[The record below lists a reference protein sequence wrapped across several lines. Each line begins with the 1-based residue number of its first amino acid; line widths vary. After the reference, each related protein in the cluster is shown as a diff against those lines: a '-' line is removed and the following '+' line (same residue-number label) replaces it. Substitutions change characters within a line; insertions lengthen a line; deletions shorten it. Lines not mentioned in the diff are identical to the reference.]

1 MINYDRRVNVYF
13 NQHKRLFSVTQG
25 GIVQFHS
32 DAITIM
38 DARFLVGK
46 AGQAKVRKTG
56 RKNVH
61 AKVSGFIAD
70 YALAD
75 LVPRLL
81 NSEGH
86 GITFYQQKVWRKA
99 YYNPYETDTFI
110 DYSDRIPLNKAD
122 VVRLSMV
129 DATCWPL
136 QGPLVRPSIMYA
148 NQEIYK

>member
-13 NQHKRLFSVTQG
+13 NLHKRLFSVTQG

-46 AGQAKVRKTG
+46 AGQAKVRQTG

-61 AKVSGFIAD
+61 AKVSGYVAD
-70 YALAD
+70 YGVSD
-75 LVPRLL
+75 LIPSMVD
-81 NSEGH
+81 N
-86 GITFYQQKVWRKA
+86 WRKA

-110 DYSDRIPLNKAD
+110 DYADRIPLNKAD
-122 VVRLSMV
+122 VVKLSM
-129 DATCWPL
+129 ANAI
-136 QGPLVRPSIMYA
+136 GRPSIMYA
-148 NQEIYK
+148 NQEI

>member
-13 NQHKRLFSVTQG
+13 NLHKRLFSVTQG

-46 AGQAKVRKTG
+46 AGQAKVRATG

-61 AKVSGFIAD
+61 AKVSGYIAAD
-70 YALAD
+70 QTDTTALIIPLMLDAGD
-75 LVPRLL
+75 
-81 NSEGH
+81 
-86 GITFYQQKVWRKA
+86 WRKA

-110 DYSDRIPLNKAD
+110 DYADRIPLNKAD
-122 VVRLSMV
+122 VVRLEMANAV
-129 DATCWPL
+129 
-136 QGPLVRPSIMYA
+136 GRPSIMYA
-148 NQEIYK
+148 NQEI

>member
-13 NQHKRLFSVTQG
+13 NLHKRLFSVTQG

-46 AGQAKVRKTG
+46 AGQAKVRATG

-61 AKVSGFIAD
+61 AKVSGYIATHVD
-70 YALAD
+70 AIHIPKLIQEND
-75 LVPRLL
+75 
-81 NSEGH
+81 
-86 GITFYQQKVWRKA
+86 WRKA

-110 DYSDRIPLNKAD
+110 DYADRIPLNKAD
-122 VVRLSMV
+122 VVRLEMANAV
-129 DATCWPL
+129 
-136 QGPLVRPSIMYA
+136 GRPSIMYA
-148 NQEIYK
+148 NQEVK

>member
-13 NQHKRLFSVTQG
+13 NLHKRLFSVTQG
-25 GIVQFHS
+25 GIVKFHS

-61 AKVSGFIAD
+61 AKVSGYVAD
-70 YALAD
+70 YGRALYI
-75 LVPRLL
+75 PRLID
-81 NSEGH
+81 N
-86 GITFYQQKVWRKA
+86 WRKA

-122 VVRLSMV
+122 VVRLEM
-129 DATCWPL
+129 ANAI
-136 QGPLVRPSIMYA
+136 GRPSIMYA
-148 NQEIYK
+148 NQEI

>member
-13 NQHKRLFSVTQG
+13 NLHKRLFSVTQG
-25 GIVQFHS
+25 GIVKFHS
-32 DAITIM
+32 DALTIL

-61 AKVSGFIAD
+61 AKVSGYIAD

-75 LVPRLL
+75 LALGLL
-81 NSEGH
+81 DSEGY
-86 GITFYQQKVWRKA
+86 GTTYYQQKVWRKA

-110 DYSDRIPLNKAD
+110 DYADRIPLYKAD
-122 VVRLSMV
+122 VVRLEMANAV
-129 DATCWPL
+129 
-136 QGPLVRPSIMYA
+136 GRPSIMYA
-148 NQEIYK
+148 NQEI

>member
-13 NQHKRLFSVTQG
+13 NLHKRLFSVTQG

-46 AGQAKVRKTG
+46 AGQAKVRATG

-61 AKVSGFIAD
+61 AKVSGYIAGYRD
-70 YALAD
+70 ESD
-75 LVPRLL
+75 IQSMI
-81 NSEGH
+81 NSDD
-86 GITFYQQKVWRKA
+86 WRKA

-110 DYSDRIPLNKAD
+110 DYADRIPLNKAD
-122 VVRLSMV
+122 VVRLTMSNAV
-129 DATCWPL
+129 
-136 QGPLVRPSIMYA
+136 GRPSIMYA
-148 NQEIYK
+148 NQEVK